1 MTGPRVD
8 STYTAEELV
17 RASGGGPSAIAHE
30 VPVVVAIRR

>member
-8 STYTAEELV
+8 SMYTAEELAC
-17 RASGGGPSAIAHE
+17 ASAGGRSASAHE